1 MPHALAT
8 VGVSPILNPSLLLPL
23 ANSEQGTLEFLP
35 LTKPLCGFV
44 FVMELPSFLS
54 LEEMPKVCGRRAR
67 IWEEDLRGDRESFRM
82 GVPLTLH
89 EVPDLSSIPAGRGVI
104 AEGCPQTGSR
114 HMW

>member
-8 VGVSPILNPSLLLPL
+8 VGVSPILDPSLLLPL

-67 IWEEDLRGDRESFRM
+67 IW
-82 GVPLTLH
+82 
-89 EVPDLSSIPAGRGVI
+89 GRGP
-104 AEGCPQTGSR
+104 EGGQRELQDGCALDSSRGS
-114 HMW
+114 